1 VFEWDPAKAASN
13 LTKHGVSFEEA
24 LTVFTDPRAL
34 DAASER
40 HSGLERRFVRL
51 GRSLDGRV
59 LVVAYTVRRTADGEA
74 IRIISGRRANRKE
87 RAAYVAKD

>member
-34 DAASER
+34 DAPSER
-40 HSGLERRFVRL
+40 HSGLERGSFDSGDPLRGGCWWL
-51 GRSLDGRV
+51 L
-59 LVVAYTVRRTADGEA
+59 
-74 IRIISGRRANRKE
+74 IR
-87 RAAYVAKD
+87 